1 MPSLLQRLVVL
12 LRARGV
18 ATLSLPMLNGDR
30 RADWLR
36 RMGFRAREAVPVM
49 IFGSKSAEC
58 GSKMLLMH
66 GDRES

>member
-1 MPSLLQRLVVL
+1 
-12 LRARGV
+12 
-18 ATLSLPMLNGDR
+18 MLNGDR

-36 RMGFRAREAVPVM
+36 TMGFRAREAVPVM
-49 IFGSKSAEC
+49 VIGPKSAEC